1 MPGTRQGPGNRAAW
15 EHPQDLVRLLT
26 ELWGLTHPPPPSER
40 EKATYEHCIDVA
52 WMHDLIEDGRKED
65 GSRVIEADLTAEGID
80 YNIVFG
86 VVSLTHDEA
95 ADSKIAYLARLRQTL
110 RFAEAKVKLADRI
123 CNLREGRTVFK
134 DKRWARVINETNQ
147 YIVPLLELIEIRDEQ
162 EQLRK
167 WLSEAIA
174 ARPVVEGL

>member
-1 MPGTRQGPGNRAAW
+1 
-15 EHPQDLVRLLT
+15 
-26 ELWGLTHPPPPSER
+26 
-40 EKATYEHCIDVA
+40 
-52 WMHDLIEDGRKED
+52 MHDLIEDGRKED

>member
-1 MPGTRQGPGNRAAW
+1 MSGTRQGPGNRLAW
-15 EHPQDLVRLLT
+15 EHPQDLVNLLV
-26 ELWGLTHPPPPSER
+26 ELCDLTHPSPLSER

-65 GSRVIEADLTAEGID
+65 GSRVTEADLMAEGVH

-134 DKRWARVINETNQ
+134 DKRWARVIDETHR
-147 YIVPLLELIEIRDEQ
+147 YIVPLLELVENQDER

-167 WLSEAIA
+167 WLNEAIA
-174 ARPVVEGL
+174 ARPVVK